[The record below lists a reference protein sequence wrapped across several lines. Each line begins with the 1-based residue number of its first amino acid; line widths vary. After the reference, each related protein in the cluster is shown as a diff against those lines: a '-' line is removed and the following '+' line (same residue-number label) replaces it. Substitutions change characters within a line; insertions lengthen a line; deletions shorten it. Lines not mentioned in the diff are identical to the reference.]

1 MVLVMT
7 RNDPFAIIELF
18 LRNLGEV
25 EDASESEVAEAFIK
39 TTEQIN
45 PDTNKVIKV
54 IDGFFDL

>member
-1 MVLVMT
+1 MT
-7 RNDPFAIIELF
+7 RNDPFAVIELF
-18 LRNLGEV
+18 LRNLGEI
-25 EDASESEVAEAFIK
+25 EDASEAEVAEAFIK